1 MKIKKIKTEKQKKR
15 LLTEDRG
22 LETKDSRLK
31 RGGRGRNKAERRRP
45 CKDRKTEERKL
56 TTED

>member
-15 LLTEDRG
+15 LLTEGRG

-31 RGGRGRNKAERRRP
+31 KEEGEAERRP
-45 CKDRKTEERKL
+45 KTEK
-56 TTED
+56 ED

>member
-15 LLTEDRG
+15 QLTEDRG

-31 RGGRGRNKAERRRP
+31 RGGRGRKKAERRRP
-45 CKDRKTEERKL
+45 KTEK
-56 TTED
+56 ED